1 MRLRSACKLCMYA
14 VRTVI
19 STPVTRAWLSKST
32 PRESFWSNSWISGS
46 VDPGAGTGSSVD
58 AGVVVCSGDIA
69 GVSMIAR
76 DAAGVVCK
84 VSAAASG
91 DAGASAGVS
100 VDGKVGVEEGDD
112 AGAGTGGD
120 AGVSIGVTSGTFRN
134 GFLFDRLTVGGG
146 STMSSVVKSTIS
158 GAGA

>member
-1 MRLRSACKLCMYA
+1 MDS
-14 VRTVI
+14 
-19 STPVTRAWLSKST
+19 
-32 PRESFWSNSWISGS
+32 
-46 VDPGAGTGSSVD
+46 
-58 AGVVVCSGDIA
+58 GVVVGAGDTA
-69 GVSMIAR
+69 GVSVVAR
-76 DAAGVVCK
+76 GAAGVVCR

-91 DAGASAGVS
+91 DAGVGVGVS